1 MTTSSGP
8 ILVPIG
14 FAEQS
19 IIALE
24 QAVNIAKITDSE
36 LFLLSVVEEP
46 TAMQKI
52 FFNYK
57 EDQENTKEDIRKK
70 LESLQDEYCAD
81 LSRDS
86 DCMVSVGKV
95 YEKIVE
101 VADMIGASLIVM
113 GTDGTPKDTR
123 KKFIGSNAYNVVR
136 SAPCPV
142 ITIKGKEHQA
152 GCDTIVLPLDLQ
164 KETREKVTTAI
175 QYARFWNADIRVFSV
190 LITDD
195 EFIKNKLTRN
205 LEQVEQF
212 ITEKGVSCKAELL
225 HMPEDDNLVNGV
237 LAYTQK
243 VDADLIMIM
252 TQQESDF
259 TKYFLGSTARSIIN
273 ESDVPV
279 MSVRPVKKRDMTHYE
294 LQ

>member
-1 MTTSSGP
+1 MTTSPGP

-19 IIALE
+19 ILALE

-36 LFLLSVVEEP
+36 LFLLTVVEEP
-46 TAMQKI
+46 SSIQKL
-52 FFNYK
+52 FSNYK
-57 EDQENTKEDIRKK
+57 ESQQQLKEQVREK
-70 LESLQDEYCAD
+70 LEILQEKYCSD

-86 DCMVSVGKV
+86 DCMVSVGAI

-113 GTDGTPKDTR
+113 GTDGADKETR

-142 ITIKGKEHQA
+142 ITIKGKEHRS
-152 GCDTIVLPLDLQ
+152 GCNIIVLPLDLQ
-164 KETREKVTTAI
+164 KDTREKVTTAI
-175 QYARFWNADIRVFSV
+175 KYARFWDAEIRVFSV
-190 LITDD
+190 LSSDD
-195 EFIKNKLTRN
+195 DFVKGKLTRN
-205 LEQVEQF
+205 LDQVEQF
-212 ITEKGVSCKAELL
+212 IINKGVKCCAELVYESNDSL
-225 HMPEDDNLVNGV
+225 PKAVLNYSKKVN
-237 LAYTQK
+237 
-243 VDADLIMIM
+243 ADLVMIM

-259 TKYFLGSTARSIIN
+259 TLYFLGSTARSIIN
-273 ESDVPV
+273 ESDIPV
-279 MSVRPVKKRDMTHYE
+279 MSVRPVKKLDTTSYE

>member
-19 IIALE
+19 ILALE

-36 LFLLSVVEEP
+36 LFLLTVVEEP
-46 TAMQKI
+46 STMQKL
-52 FFNYK
+52 FSSYK
-57 EDQENTKEDIRKK
+57 ESQEQLKEQVREK
-70 LESLQDEYCAD
+70 LEDLQEKYCSD

-86 DCMVSVGKV
+86 DCMVSVGAI
-95 YEKIVE
+95 YEKIIE

-113 GTDGTPKDTR
+113 GTNGAEKETR

-142 ITIKGKEHQA
+142 ITIKGKEHRL
-152 GCDTIVLPLDLQ
+152 GCNTIVLPLDLH

-175 QYARFWNADIRVFSV
+175 KYARFWDAEIRVFSV
-190 LITDD
+190 LLSND
-195 EFIKNKLTRN
+195 EFVKGKLQRN

-212 ITEKGVSCKAELL
+212 IVDKGVKCKAELVNVS
-225 HMPEDDNLVNGV
+225 DDSLSQAVLNYSEKVN
-237 LAYTQK
+237 
-243 VDADLIMIM
+243 ADLVMIM

-259 TKYFLGSTARSIIN
+259 NLYFLGSTARSIIN
-273 ESDVPV
+273 ESDIPV
-279 MSVRPVKKRDMTHYE
+279 MCVRPVKKLDTTSYE